1 MFIFL
6 DVELM
11 QAETQKHGTE
21 DLENLRKIRVRAIL
35 TVTAAHILFYVHNY
49 MKISNRR
56 LKRKAYTSV

>member
-21 DLENLRKIRVRAIL
+21 DLENLRKIRVIAIL

>member
-1 MFIFL
+1 
-6 DVELM
+6 M

-35 TVTAAHILFYVHNY
+35 TVITAAHILFYVHNY